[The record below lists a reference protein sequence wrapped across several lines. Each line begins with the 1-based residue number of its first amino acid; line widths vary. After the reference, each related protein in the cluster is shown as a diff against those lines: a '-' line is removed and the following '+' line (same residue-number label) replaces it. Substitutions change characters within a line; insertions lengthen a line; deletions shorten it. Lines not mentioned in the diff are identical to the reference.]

1 MAALDLVV
9 QRLADVMQQA
19 GTAGLRDVHAE
30 LCGQD
35 TGEIGHLQRVVQHV
49 LAVAGAVAQ
58 AAQQLYL
65 AFADRQ
71 AFSRAYSRSA
81 SGAAFSPR

>member
-1 MAALDLVV
+1 MVGLYGMDDGRVFLILFGDVYADADMAALDLVV

-49 LAVAGAVAQ
+49 LAVRGAVAQ
-58 AAQQLYL
+58 TAQ
-65 AFADRQ
+65 
-71 AFSRAYSRSA
+71 RAH
-81 SGAAFSPR
+81 